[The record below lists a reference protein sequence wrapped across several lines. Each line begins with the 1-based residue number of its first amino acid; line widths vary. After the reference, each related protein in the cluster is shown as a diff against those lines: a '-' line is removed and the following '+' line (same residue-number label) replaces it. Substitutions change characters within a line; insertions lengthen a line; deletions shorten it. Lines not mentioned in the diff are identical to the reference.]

1 MSRPR
6 VFVTSPR
13 IPGNALEK
21 LAAVAEVTVFPED
34 RAPTREELRRAV
46 ETYDGILCLL
56 RDRFDRDLL
65 QHARRLRI
73 LANYAVGYDN
83 IDVQAATE
91 RGILVTNTPD
101 ILSNAT
107 AELAIALMFAVARRI
122 AEADRFVRHGR
133 FVGWQPDLFLGME
146 LAGAVFGVV
155 GAGRIGTLA
164 GLKAHALGMQVVYWS
179 RRRNYTLEGMTGA
192 RKLPLDDLL
201 KTADVVSIHL
211 PLTPETRHL
220 INRERLAR
228 MKPTA
233 ILINTGRGPVI
244 DEQALIAALKEGKI
258 RGAGLDVY
266 EHEPEVPEELRQMDN
281 VVLLPHIGSATH
293 RTREGMA
300 HLAVENL
307 IRVLQG
313 QPPLTPV
320 NPEVLQR

>member
-1 MSRPR
+1 MSQPR

-13 IPGNALEK
+13 IPGDALRR
-21 LAAVAEVTVFPED
+21 LQQVAEVMVFPED
-34 RAPTREELRRAV
+34 RAPSPEELRRAV
-46 ETYDGILCLL
+46 AEYDGILALL
-56 RDRFDRDLL
+56 RDRLDRKILE
-65 QHARRLRI
+65 HARRLKI
-73 LANYAVGYDN
+73 IANYAVGYDN

-91 RGILVTNTPD
+91 RGIVVTNTPD

-122 AEADRFVRHGR
+122 AEADRFVRAGR
-133 FVGWQPDLFLGME
+133 FRGWQPDLFLGME

-164 GLKAHALGMQVVYWS
+164 GLKAHALGMRVVYWS
-179 RRRNYTLEGMTGA
+179 RRRNYTLEGSTAA
-192 RKLPLDDLL
+192 RRLPLEDLL

-211 PLTPETRHL
+211 PLTPETHHL
-220 INRERLAR
+220 IHRDRLLL

-233 ILINTGRGPVI
+233 ILINTGRGPVV
-244 DEQALIAALKEGKI
+244 DEQALIELLQQGRL

-266 EHEPEVPEELRQMDN
+266 EHEPEVPEALRKLDN

-307 IRVLQG
+307 TRVLQG
-313 QPPLTPV
+313 QPPVTPV
-320 NPEVLQR
+320 NPEVL